1 MSVIAIAHVTDEDL
15 HALGL
20 RKRSDLTR
28 LRRFCME
35 KVQESENKERLNEK
49 KDLLE
54 KILEKKKLKR
64 RCENLQ

>member
-1 MSVIAIAHVTDEDL
+1 MSVMAIAHVTDEDL
-15 HALGL
+15 RALGL

-35 KVQESENKERLNEK
+35 KVQESENKERLNER

-54 KILEKKKLKR
+54 KILERNKSKR
-64 RCENLQ
+64 SFENLQ

>member
-1 MSVIAIAHVTDEDL
+1 MSVIAKAHVTDEDL

-54 KILEKKKLKR
+54 KILEKYKLKR
-64 RCENLQ
+64 RFENLQ

>member
-1 MSVIAIAHVTDEDL
+1 MSVMAIAHVTDEDL
-15 HALGL
+15 RALGL

-35 KVQESENKERLNEK
+35 KVQESENKERLNER

-54 KILEKKKLKR
+54 KILERNKSKR
-64 RCENLQ
+64 RFENLQ

>member
-15 HALGL
+15 RALGL
-20 RKRSDLTR
+20 RKRSDLTH